1 MKNKSDYCGKD
12 VRQHLYVV
20 GFMAVLVLVGS
31 YWYIKYYQQGKGVYS
46 SANDAGPLSASPEG
60 MMLGQEFVGQSAVP
74 PQMES
79 PLFQQ
84 GTGQMSPAPVSVPVA
99 ARSFRNVAA
108 LLKPSVVNISATRNY
123 SPSAASSAG
132 LGQGFN
138 VPGQQQNGGTQF
150 ATPFSGVGVESIG
163 SGIVVTSD
171 GYILTNFHVVDKAT
185 EVFVTVFGSG
195 GSTNYPA
202 EVLRLDESRDL
213 ALLKIDPVVA
223 LRPAPLG
230 DSNLLQVGDPVIA
243 IGSPFG
249 LEQSVSQGIVSSRRK
264 SVMIEGVTH
273 KNLIQADAAINQ
285 GNSGGAL
292 VNEFGYVV
300 GVNTAIYTTTGA
312 FNGVG
317 FAVPINDARE
327 FINETI
333 AVPSVRPKFG
343 KRAAAMVP
351 PPPIAANAARLHEDR
366 GLCANCHSIL
376 PVNPQQQGMA
386 DGAASSGQFAA
397 GPGGAVGLNMAQTGG
412 AVSSPNPNLGGMEL
426 VNLNK
431 ALMDQLQ
438 SPVAS
443 GACVARVFSASS
455 AAGAGLLQG
464 DVIFKV
470 DGQRIES
477 PAQLMEVLSA
487 YGAGKSVRL
496 SVYRKGQRQDL
507 NMTLPSVMGQTPD
520 PAQYA
525 TLPPAAQ
532 AVPPVGVAGAQ
543 MPPPKEFEWAGME
556 LDPFAGT
563 QGVNGAGSVSQGALV
578 KDIDPNSIA
587 ALAGVQVND
596 LIAAINQAPVNTPEA
611 LNNAITTADLRSGVA
626 MIVSRGGQKYITVLR
641 R

>member
-1 MKNKSDYCGKD
+1 
-12 VRQHLYVV
+12 
-20 GFMAVLVLVGS
+20 
-31 YWYIKYYQQGKGVYS
+31 
-46 SANDAGPLSASPEG
+46 
-60 MMLGQEFVGQSAVP
+60 
-74 PQMES
+74 
-79 PLFQQ
+79 
-84 GTGQMSPAPVSVPVA
+84 APVSVPVA

-108 LLKPSVVNISATRNY
+108 LLKQSVVNISATRSY
-123 SPSAASSAG
+123 SPASAGSAG
-132 LGQGFN
+132 LSQGFN
-138 VPGQQQNGGTQF
+138 APGQQQNNGAQF

-163 SGIVVTSD
+163 SGIIVTSD

-185 EVFVTVFGSG
+185 EVFVTVFASG

-213 ALLKIDPVVA
+213 ALLKIDPIVA

-333 AVPSVRPKFG
+333 AVPNVKPRFG
-343 KRAAAMVP
+343 KRVAAIVP
-351 PPPIAANAARLHEDR
+351 PPPIPANAVCPHENR

-376 PVNPQQQGMA
+376 PAGSQQQGMA
-386 DGAASSGQFAA
+386 GGAVSSGQFAA

-412 AVSSPNPNLGGMEL
+412 AVSPSNINLGGMEL
-426 VNLNK
+426 INLNNSLI
-431 ALMDQLQ
+431 AQLQ
-438 SPVAS
+438 SPVS
-443 GACVARVFSASS
+443 TGACVARVFLASS
-455 AAGAGLLQG
+455 AAGAGLLRG

-477 PAQLMEVLSA
+477 PAHLMEVLSA

-496 SVYRKGQRQDL
+496 SVYRNGQRQDL
-507 NMTLPSVMGQTPD
+507 SMTLPGAMSQTPD
-520 PAQYA
+520 TVQYA
-525 TLPPAAQ
+525 TLPPPVQPAA
-532 AVPPVGVAGAQ
+532 PVGGATAQ
-543 MPPPKEFEWAGME
+543 PAPPKEFEWAGME
-556 LDPFAGT
+556 LDPLAGT
-563 QGVNGAGSVSQGALV
+563 MGATGAGAVSQGALV
-578 KDIDPNSIA
+578 KDLDPNSIA

-596 LIAAINQAPVNTPEA
+596 LIVAMNQAPVNTPEA
-611 LNNAITTADLRSGVA
+611 LNAAITSADLRSGVA
-626 MIVSRGGQKYITVLR
+626 MIVGRDGRKYITVLR
-641 R
+641 Q